1 MAATPT
7 DPNLEFVEKIKAD
20 LKKSGFPLEAHILNI
35 CSTKNTGRMPS
46 LKYEYLDKV
55 REIDLFAFYET
66 IDLAPPKQSILQH
79 TSTNLIIECK
89 KSESKPWVFLSSPA
103 YSFDKVLSSLKY
115 FSDLDRHFAPRGLP
129 PLLAQIYPK
138 IKKSHC
144 VDASLPRCF
153 SYYEA
158 FKGPD
163 KPSEIYAAVESV
175 TNYLSYRYQSR
186 VNRVEEAGTFSEFY
200 VPIVVLE
207 GRLFEASINGTA
219 VDLRER
225 SHLQLRTW
233 RSEAHNDLFVI
244 DIVTR
249 DKFQEFFDDLEQF
262 HNEIVSAIK
271 AIKFPPE
278 FKRAALAR
286 TKRPKT
292 EFYINGFLSMMMHDA
307 KQRAGKAKSVGGVS
321 DGKKPRT

>member
-1 MAATPT
+1 VATIPT
-7 DPNLEFVEKIKAD
+7 DSDNDFFEKVKAD
-20 LKKSGFPLEAHILNI
+20 LKKSGFPLEAHVLNI
-35 CSTKNTGRMPS
+35 CSAKNTGRMPS
-46 LKYEYLDKV
+46 LKYKYMDKV
-55 REIDLFAFYET
+55 REIDLLAFYET
-66 IDLAPPKQSILQH
+66 IDLAPQKQSIPQH

-103 YSFDKVLSSLKY
+103 YSFDKILSSLKY
-115 FSDLDRHFAPRGLP
+115 FSDLDSHFALRGLP

-138 IKKSHC
+138 IKKSHYA
-144 VDASLPRCF
+144 DASLPRCF

-163 KPSEIYAAVESV
+163 KPSEIYAAIESV

-186 VNRVEEAGTFSEFY
+186 ANRPEEAGTFSEFY
-200 VPIVVLE
+200 LPIVVLE
-207 GRLFEASINGTA
+207 GRLFEASISETDI
-219 VDLRER
+219 DLHER

-249 DKFQEFFDDLEQF
+249 DKFPKFFDDLEQF
-262 HNEIVSAIK
+262 HNEIVSSIK
-271 AIKFPPE
+271 AIKFPNE
-278 FKRAALAR
+278 FRRAALAR

-292 EFYINGFLSMMMHDA
+292 DFYVNGLISMMMHDA
-307 KQRAGKAKSVGGVS
+307 KQRAKAKKTKAV
-321 DGKKPRT
+321 